1 MFKPAL
7 KTTYAELCAIE
18 LKAQRHFLASA
29 SAWKCSNDRDRTPA
43 VRAKASKR
51 ELSEADKGAA
61 LLAPFGIA
69 CDWPGLYPSFKVAGF
84 TYHDARSALSAA
96 VGQIEVQS

>member
-1 MFKPAL
+1 M

-18 LKAQRHFLASA
+18 RKAQRHFRASA
-29 SAWKCSNDRDRTPA
+29 NAWERSNDRDLTPA
-43 VRAKASKR
+43 ARAIAAKR
-51 ELSEADKGAA
+51 ELTEADKGAA

-69 CDWPGLYPSFKVAGF
+69 CDWPGLFPSFKVAGF

-96 VGQIEVQS
+96 VGQIEVKS